1 MSEYSELEYEINEMF
16 DYVVLNP
23 KGYVSDIIK
32 NINIDEK
39 NVKIVLNIF
48 AKNNLIEKIKIDT
61 ENGYSFQKDVSIV
74 TFAKAINLGVELSK
88 LEKERNY
95 KGTNKDI
102 FNFIK
107 SGEFDEAIEEEEN
120 NKKIKFIENIEKQSR
135 EQLKDTPI
143 GFYKK
148 ILEDLVSEDF
158 KSEHQELKDL
168 ISEIKA
174 SMDKE
179 FDSVSNK
186 LVNKKTSTIKK

>member
-16 DYVVLNP
+16 DYIVLNP

-48 AKNNLIEKIKIDT
+48 AKNNLIEKIKIDN

-88 LEKERNY
+88 LEKELNY
-95 KGTNKDI
+95 KGTIKDI

-148 ILEDLVSEDF
+148 ILEDLVNEDF

-179 FDSVSNK
+179 FDSVSSK